1 MGISWLQRASVVELC
16 DADGEKTVD
25 DLARFCCHNPEC
37 RNHGQRGAGNLTV
50 CMRYGKHQHL
60 RLLYCGSCKARFS
73 ERQGTP
79 FFGAKLAMGQMV
91 SVLDHISEGCGVRKT
106 SRLTGVHRD
115 TVLRYSRLAGE
126 QAQDLHDVLVAFSPQ
141 TREVQFDEK
150 WAFVGKKQHHC
161 DPDDLTDTEQGDNW
175 DHVAFDPAHRLVVS
189 VVPGKRTT
197 AKTAALVN
205 DVHRRTGGRMM
216 DLLVSD
222 EYSAYK
228 TAMLQTY
235 GETITPPRT
244 GKPGRPKKPYIVA
257 PVDLQYAT
265 VHKTRHKGRVVH
277 VETRIVFGEEDA
289 IRAALA
295 ASPVSTTIN
304 TAFVERH
311 HGTDRNRN
319 GRKVRRTACFSKD
332 WQVHNAVTYF
342 TMYSYNFCWPV
353 RTLRV
358 RQTTGEWQQRTPAMA
373 AGLADHVWSLT
384 EWLTFPVVQLR

>member
-1 MGISWLQRASVVELC
+1 
-16 DADGEKTVD
+16 VD
-25 DLARFCCHNPEC
+25 DLARFCCHNQEC
-37 RNHGQRGAGNLTV
+37 RNHGQRGAGNLST
-50 CMRYGKHQHL
+50 CMRYGKYQHL

-79 FFGAKLAMGQMV
+79 LFGAKLETGKIV

-115 TVLRYSRLAGE
+115 TVIRYSLLAGE
-126 QAQDLHDVLVAFSPQ
+126 QARDLHDVLVAFSPQ

-150 WAFVGKKQHHC
+150 WACVGKKQHHC
-161 DPDDLTDTEQGDNW
+161 DPADPAATEQGDNG

-189 VVPGKRTT
+189 VVPGKRTA
-197 AKTAALVN
+197 AKTEGLVK
-205 DVHRRTGGRMM
+205 DMHRRTGGRMM

-222 EYSAYK
+222 EYPAYK
-228 TAMLQTY
+228 PAILQTY

-257 PVDLQYAT
+257 PADLQYAT

-277 VETRIVFGEEDA
+277 VEPRIVFGEEDA

-295 ASPVSTTIN
+295 ASPVSTTLN

-319 GRKVRRTACFSKD
+319 GRKARKTACFSKD
-332 WQVHNAVTYF
+332 WQIHNAVTYF

-358 RQTTGEWQQRTPAMA
+358 RQTAGGWQQRTPAMA